1 MSTTDA
7 VTARDSDSLTP
18 GRARHVDVGD
28 VLHSINCQSEEEMNF
43 SGEYYDLS
51 AEPIM
56 TSSVIVRGGG
66 DEIAFDF
73 SDHFNNSYTVVLRR
87 VNGSLFKGT
96 ANLKFS
102 NDIADVTCRVYK
114 DSNEGVIIILGS
126 QWKSATDPANYR
138 WLVQLESEG

>member
-1 MSTTDA
+1 MSNDWFDDG
-7 VTARDSDSLTP
+7 RGDSPRLHP
-18 GRARHVDVGD
+18 AAPVILDVGD
-28 VLHSINCQSEEEMNF
+28 VLHSIDCQREEEMNF

-87 VNGSLFKGT
+87 VNGSLFK
-96 ANLKFS
+96 
-102 NDIADVTCRVYK
+102 I
-114 DSNEGVIIILGS
+114 
-126 QWKSATDPANYR
+126 
-138 WLVQLESEG
+138 

>member
-1 MSTTDA
+1 
-7 VTARDSDSLTP
+7 
-18 GRARHVDVGD
+18 
-28 VLHSINCQSEEEMNF
+28 MNF

-56 TSSVIVRGGG
+56 TCSVIVRGGG

-138 WLVQLESEG
+138 WLVQLESED